1 MKKLILLLSWVLI
14 LALGV
19 VHLKAQEVL
28 VLQGSTTVL
37 PIAQKA
43 AEVFKRLHPEASL
56 TVRGGGS
63 GVGIAGLLDG
73 TCDIAM
79 SSRKIKDSELKIAE
93 SKGIKVKEFIIAL
106 DAVAVIVHPSNP
118 IGNLTL
124 SDLKRIYTGEVTNWK
139 ELKGFNSKIVV
150 VSRDSASGTF
160 ECFNHLVLG
169 EAPLTPQA
177 LYQAS
182 NKGVVTVVAT
192 TKGAIGYVGL
202 AYLEPRVKAVA
213 IEDVFPSIESARS
226 GRYPLKRELYFYT
239 RSEAKG
245 LAKAFI
251 DFVLSKDGQ
260 HLIQEVGYVP
270 VK

>member
-1 MKKLILLLSWVLI
+1 MRRWLLLLSGTLL
-14 LALGV
+14 LALGISR
-19 VHLKAQEVL
+19 LTAQEML

-43 AEVFKRLHPEASL
+43 AEAFEKLHPGASF
-56 TVRGGGS
+56 TIRGGGS

-93 SKGIKVKEFIIAL
+93 SKGITVKEFVVAL
-106 DAVAVIVHPSNP
+106 DALAVIVHPSNP
-118 IGNLTL
+118 VSNLTL
-124 SDLKRIYTGEVTNWK
+124 SDLKKIYTGEITNWK
-139 ELKGFNSKIVV
+139 EFKGSDTEIVV

-160 ECFNHLVLG
+160 ECFNHLVLK
-169 EAPLTPQA
+169 EATLTPRA

-182 NKGVVTVVAT
+182 NKGVLTVVAT

-213 IEDVFPSIESARS
+213 VEGITPSIESARS
-226 GRYPLKRELYFYT
+226 GRYPLRRELYFYT
-239 RSEAKG
+239 RGEPKG

-260 HLIQEVGYVP
+260 RLIQEVGYVP

>member
-1 MKKLILLLSWVLI
+1 MKRWVL
-14 LALGV
+14 LFSGVLVLVLGV
-19 VHLKAQEVL
+19 AHLLAQEVL

-43 AEVFKRLHPEASL
+43 AEGFKKLHPEASI

-79 SSRKIKDSELKIAE
+79 SSRKIKESELKIAQD
-93 SKGIKVKEFIIAL
+93 KGITVKEFPIAI
-106 DAVAVIVHPSNP
+106 DAIAVIVHPSNP
-118 IGNLTL
+118 IKDLTL
-124 SDLKRIYTGEVTNWK
+124 SDLKRIYTGEITNWK
-139 ELKGFNSKIVV
+139 ELKGFDSKVVV

-192 TKGAIGYVGL
+192 TKGAIGYIGL
-202 AYLEPRVKAVA
+202 AYLEPRVKVVAV
-213 IEDVFPSIESARS
+213 EGVRPSLESVRA
-226 GRYPLKRELYFYT
+226 GRYPLRRELFFYT
-239 RSEAKG
+239 RGEPKG
-245 LAKAFI
+245 LVKTFI

-260 HLIQEVGYVP
+260 RLIQEVGYVP

>member
-1 MKKLILLLSWVLI
+1 MKKWILFISGALVLVLSTLQLL
-14 LALGV
+14 
-19 VHLKAQEVL
+19 AQEAL

-37 PIAQKA
+37 PIAQRA
-43 AEVFKRLHPEASL
+43 AEAFKKLHPEASV

-79 SSRKIKDSELKIAE
+79 SSRKIKESELKIAQG
-93 SKGIKVKEFIIAL
+93 KGITVKEFPIAI
-106 DAVAVIVHPSNP
+106 DALAVIVHPSNP
-118 IGNLTL
+118 VKNLTL

-139 ELKGFNSKIVV
+139 VLQGFDSKVVV

-169 EAPLTPQA
+169 EAPLTPRA

-202 AYLEPRVKAVA
+202 AYVEPRVKAISVEGVA
-213 IEDVFPSIESARS
+213 PSIETVRS
-226 GRYPLKRELYFYT
+226 GRYPLKRELFFYT
-239 RSEAKG
+239 RGEPQG
-245 LAKAFI
+245 LAKSFI

-260 HLIQEVGYVP
+260 RLIQQVGYVP